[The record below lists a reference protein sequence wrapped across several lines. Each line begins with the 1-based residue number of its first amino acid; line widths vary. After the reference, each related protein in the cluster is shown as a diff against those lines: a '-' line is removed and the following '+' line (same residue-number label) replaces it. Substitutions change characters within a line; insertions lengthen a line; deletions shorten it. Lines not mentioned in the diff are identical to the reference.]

1 MSPATGADSAATTI
15 GQLCPTAAQDCTT
28 QVGALPCLRRAEGS
42 ASAVPPAG
50 EAGDTGETDGVCGG
64 SELAARFAAGLNR
77 PRSPRLTGT
86 HAVLE
91 RTTRTRWDQGSERRR
106 LAGLRGALASET
118 DPLAVVT
125 EMLRWCRDDHA
136 VLWEYLGEPACQ
148 AWRAHGLRHVHDELR
163 GPAELPVIDVAT
175 RELIDAALG
184 EVPDRVPGVVAAHVL
199 AQLLDARYAHGFGRA
214 FRRRGPVE
222 LAVGDPLP
230 LDDPGLRQV
239 VSVGLTS
246 PPWRLANRL
255 DETRHVR
262 LAGRWAEEFSVTL
275 DYHLTGALSDLAD
288 ASTVIAT
295 CHPNRSVDELILG
308 QRRAGRLFPVGPAD
322 EAAQQGLL
330 DALIARVAAAGARVV
345 VLPELCVTGRMAE
358 RLQSWVERPDGPSVL
373 VAGSFHHRDQGR
385 GRNTAVTWVRGVAG
399 GRREA
404 LPWCPRAGQSRCR
417 GSRL

>member
-1 MSPATGADSAATTI
+1 MSEHEYGSDI
-15 GQLCPTAAQDCTT
+15 G
-28 QVGALPCLRRAEGS
+28 
-42 ASAVPPAG
+42 
-50 EAGDTGETDGVCGG
+50 
-64 SELAARFAAGLNR
+64 
-77 PRSPRLTGT
+77 
-86 HAVLE
+86 
-91 RTTRTRWDQGSERRR
+91 
-106 LAGLRGALASET
+106 
-118 DPLAVVT
+118 
-125 EMLRWCRDDHA
+125 CRDASTARTQPDWA
-136 VLWEYLGEPACQ
+136 TSAIQ
-148 AWRAHGLRHVHDELR
+148 AK
-163 GPAELPVIDVAT
+163 AT
-175 RELIDAALG
+175 EWSS
-184 EVPDRVPGVVAAHVL
+184 DRVLDPGDSHDKGEDSLCVAAHVL

-239 VSVGLTS
+239 VNVGLTS